1 VEQKLTT
8 IKNYVIELEGKFRNG
23 DISISEY
30 DRSIIKNN
38 DVYNEVLGE
47 VSPLHSALNKVENI
61 YAYIAPYITML
72 QPQRMF
78 PVTYRDHEVSKTPV
92 DLSSVK
98 NADTY
103 RKLAHE
109 NQATDAEEAALEKY
123 LLGVESGDSNNTFDP
138 DDLED
143 LDDRPMGYWDKVKVQ
158 GGNSRLSGTPDGF
171 AGPATAT
178 FDYFS
183 EDLFTMFDPNAS
195 MGEKMLASVFIL
207 PTPAKFLKPLDD
219 VASGLKKGKS
229 SNKASGT
236 KNSFDELMSPEEA
249 TRYNKYW
256 ESRTWS
262 LSENGAVINRRRY
275 TIHALERMAPDIP
288 QVRAI
293 LNSKAQK
300 TAVKKGMIPGT
311 RDYKNFINDYS
322 HVRNIP
328 PLVIEDAVINGTKKQ
343 GNILGTWAYETV
355 DVKVIVNYSRDIVTV
370 IPK

>member
-1 VEQKLTT
+1 MCNVE
-8 IKNYVIELEGKFRNG
+8 
-23 DISISEY
+23 S
-30 DRSIIKNN
+30 
-38 DVYNEVLGE
+38 
-47 VSPLHSALNKVENI
+47 I

-78 PVTYRDHEVSKTPV
+78 PVTYRDHEVGKTPV

-195 MGEKMLASVFIL
+195 MGEKMLASVFVL

-219 VASGLKKGKS
+219 VASGLKKGKN
-229 SNKASGT
+229 SNKSSGA
-236 KNSFDELMSPEEA
+236 KNSFNELMSPEEA
-249 TRYNKYW
+249 NRYNKYW

-262 LSENGAVINRRRY
+262 LSESGGVINGRRY
-275 TIHALERMAPDIP
+275 SIHALERMPPDIP
-288 QVRAI
+288 GVRAT
-293 LNSKAQK
+293 LNSRARAEALKR
-300 TAVKKGMIPGT
+300 G
-311 RDYKNFINDYS
+311 
-322 HVRNIP
+322 
-328 PLVIEDAVINGTKKQ
+328 L
-343 GNILGTWAYETV
+343 
-355 DVKVIVNYSRDIVTV
+355 
-370 IPK
+370 

>member
-1 VEQKLTT
+1 MCNVE
-8 IKNYVIELEGKFRNG
+8 
-23 DISISEY
+23 S
-30 DRSIIKNN
+30 
-38 DVYNEVLGE
+38 
-47 VSPLHSALNKVENI
+47 I

-78 PVTYRDHEVSKTPV
+78 PVTYRDHEVGKTPV

-195 MGEKMLASVFIL
+195 MGEKMLASVFVL

-219 VASGLKKGKS
+219 VAFGLKKGKS
-229 SNKASGT
+229 GNRANEAYKTGT
-236 KNSFDELMSPEEA
+236 VWD
-249 TRYNKYW
+249 
-256 ESRTWS
+256 
-262 LSENGAVINRRRY
+262 
-275 TIHALERMAPDIP
+275 DIKP
-288 QVRAI
+288 TQP
-293 LNSKAQK
+293 N
-300 TAVKKGMIPGT
+300 PG
-311 RDYKNFINDYS
+311 
-322 HVRNIP
+322 
-328 PLVIEDAVINGTKKQ
+328 G
-343 GNILGTWAYETV
+343 
-355 DVKVIVNYSRDIVTV
+355 TV
-370 IPK
+370 IPKSFELHVNGERFWINPNGRKHMIEYSTRKLSHGQKLTEQQLLTSLQAATKEAISKGYTYNVPIKTGNWELIFSPPREAGLLPVISLI